1 MTATPTQAPAAIAGL
16 GWLDQNGDGLR
27 TGEEPPL
34 AGITVTLY
42 STATVTA
49 AGAPLGNTAVLTTV
63 TGSDG
68 RYRFSPV
75 AAATYF
81 LRFAGPAMLVP
92 TQCNQ
97 GSDEAEDSDACQ
109 RGLTPVGQSAS
120 FTVAANPSTV
130 ERDAGFTQP
139 VTVSGYAYLDQNRN
153 EQRDANEPAMS
164 GVVLILQEAGPVA
177 GIRANVTFAP
187 STSRGGREIGR
198 TVTGSDGSYAF
209 TPLVPGR
216 YQLLIAP
223 PSGFLVPG
231 SPVQLLPPLAPGQS
245 LNEVAGLV
253 ALQPTMLDGEPE
265 PTHQLYLPLIQL
277 H

>member
-1 MTATPTQAPAAIAGL
+1 M
-16 GWLDQNGDGLR
+16 
-27 TGEEPPL
+27 

-42 STATVTA
+42 STATFTA
-49 AGAPLGNTAVLTTV
+49 AGAPLGNTAVMTTV

-92 TQCNQ
+92 TRCDQ

-139 VTVSGYAYLDQNRN
+139 VTVGGFAYLDQNRN
-153 EQRDANEPAMS
+153 AQRDADESAMP
-164 GVVLILQEAGPVA
+164 GVVLILQEAAPVA
-177 GIRANVTFAP
+177 RTRLSATH
-187 STSRGGREIGR
+187 SSSSSRGGREVGR
-198 TVTGSDGSYAF
+198 TVTGSDGGYLF
-209 TPLVPGR
+209 TQLVPGH
-216 YQLLIAP
+216 YQLVIDP
-223 PSGFLVPG
+223 PAGFSVLG
-231 SPVQLLPPLAPGQS
+231 STVQLLPLLAPGET

-253 ALQPTMLDGEPE
+253 ALQPTNLVEEPE
-265 PTHQLYLPLIQL
+265 PTHRLYLPFIQAD
-277 H
+277 